1 MGLNMGY
8 TYKQLKECA
17 ENIARD
23 CGIEYGDAARVVG
36 SWQGGAECGRAIAG
50 DYGDVWR
57 ACDLLGIK
65 YKKVKRKNAPVD
77 RVKRDIKNGL
87 INQGGAD
94 SVPETVTGDILPA
107 GIGADGLPEGTAEKI
122 ENAIAD
128 YCARY
133 NVEDMKKARQ
143 TTWKACCMYVGEKVF
158 KPSKIIHDIE
168 RERVRGCTIYDV
180 GRVARVVDLWAF
192 LCMGYDK
199 APFIDDFAT
208 FCGVTETWLYGSAS
222 GDSLTPERMHLLKKL
237 QGLQERG
244 LAGLISDGRQN
255 PTGALAIL
263 NHWHNWV
270 QVREIVHTDAASSSA
285 AVLPDFGAPPMLT
298 EKP

>member
-1 MGLNMGY
+1 MGY
-8 TYKQLKECA
+8 TFKQLKECA

-23 CGIEYGDAARVVG
+23 CGIEYADAARVVG

-65 YKKVKRKNAPVD
+65 YKKPRKRSAAAD
-77 RVKRDIKNGL
+77 QAKRDIK
-87 INQGGAD
+87 GGAD
-94 SVPETVTGDILPA
+94 QAAGVEVVAGEIVPAEFT
-107 GIGADGLPEGTAEKI
+107 DGLPDDISRRVMDALSDYCEQFQIEDISKERQPRWSAACIYIGKAVFKGTDLLRDMRPDARRAGSGLRAYDIEKI
-122 ENAIAD
+122 SAVAD
-128 YCARY
+128 FFLYLC
-133 NVEDMKKARQ
+133 
-143 TTWKACCMYVGEKVF
+143 G
-158 KPSKIIHDIE
+158 
-168 RERVRGCTIYDV
+168 
-180 GRVARVVDLWAF
+180 AF
-192 LCMGYDK
+192 VK
-199 APFIDDFAT
+199 APFIDDFCHFASIT
-208 FCGVTETWLYGSAS
+208 DSWLYGA
-222 GDSLTPERMHLLKKL
+222 GTRNDLTPGKVALLQKL
-237 QGLQERG
+237 RDAQERG
-244 LAGLISDGRQN
+244 LAGMIADGRQN